1 MTTGFGDSG
10 SASEIEEGWELTPK
24 FDSSGLL
31 TAVVCDHASSD
42 LLMVAHMNEAAFA
55 KTLESGVA
63 WFWSRS
69 RGELWRKGETSGAIL
84 RIVEIRLDC
93 DQDAVLLSVNPEKS
107 EYMCH
112 TGRKSCF
119 YRRIV
124 KQGNSFRLEI
134 IE

>member
-1 MTTGFGDSG
+1 MTTGFGAPG
-10 SASEIEEGWELTPK
+10 SVNQLEEGLELSPK
-24 FDSSGLL
+24 FDSGGLL
-31 TAVVCDHASSD
+31 TAVVCDHVSGD
-42 LLMVAHMNEAAFA
+42 LLMVAHMNETALA

-69 RGELWRKGETSGAIL
+69 RGELWRKGETSGAVL
-84 RIVEIRLDC
+84 HIVEIRLDC
-93 DQDAVLLSVNPEKS
+93 DQDAVLLRVNPEIS
-107 EYMCH
+107 EYLCH

-124 KQGNSFRLEI
+124 KRGNSFSLEI

>member
-1 MTTGFGDSG
+1 MTTGFGAPG
-10 SASEIEEGWELTPK
+10 KTGQVEESLELQPR
-24 FDSSGLL
+24 FDSNGLL
-31 TAVVCDHASSD
+31 TAVVCDYLSGD
-42 LLMVAHMNEAAFA
+42 VLMVAHMNEEALT
-55 KTLESGVA
+55 KTLESGWA

-69 RGELWRKGETSGAIL
+69 RSALWRKGETSGATL

-93 DQDAVLLSVNPEKS
+93 DQDVVMLRVNPEKS
-107 EYMCH
+107 EYICH

-124 KQGNSFRLEI
+124 KRDGGYSLEI

>member
-1 MTTGFGDSG
+1 MTTGFGAPG
-10 SASEIEEGWELTPK
+10 SPSQLEEGLELTPK
-24 FDSSGLL
+24 FDSSGLV
-31 TAVVCDHASSD
+31 TAVVCDHNSGE
-42 LLMVAHMNEAAFA
+42 LLMVAHMNEAALA

-69 RGELWRKGETSGAIL
+69 REALWRKGETSGAIL

-93 DQDAVLLSVNPEKS
+93 DQDAVLLKVEPETS
-107 EYMCH
+107 EKICH

-124 KQGNSFRLEI
+124 AQSGGFSLEI
-134 IE
+134 VE